1 MNIFKAFIIKII
13 AIFAVSLLILGV
25 IFNYSFEHVL
35 AISIILSFTSFVL
48 GDLLLLPRTSNIT
61 ATISDFSLAMLVTW
75 FYLANLTLYVTN
87 VFFASVLT
95 SISVAVFESFF
106 HRYLKV
112 RNVQNAEK
120 RQRDIPLRYQT
131 EASEEITPTKSRIV
145 RKRKQK

>member
-1 MNIFKAFIIKII
+1 MNIFKAFLIKII

-25 IFNYSFEHVL
+25 VFNYSFEHVL

-61 ATISDFSLAMLVTW
+61 ATISDFALAMLVTW

-106 HRYLKV
+106 HRYLKR
-112 RNVQNAEK
+112 RNVQDEEK

-131 EASEEITPTKSRIV
+131 ETSEEITPNKSRMDRI
-145 RKRKQK
+145 RKQK